1 MKQIKHTSLFYT
13 IVAVAIIIFYLLD
26 STEILTLK
34 IGTAHPILLIPLLI
48 SVSMAAREWVGL
60 VFGGLIGI
68 LLDITAADTYCFNLV
83 AFALIGCVCGL
94 LCSYFV
100 NDNIYSALVLSV
112 CSSLAYFTVK
122 WLVFFVFDGNADA
135 LQFFVNHSLLS
146 AIYTSLFIVPF
157 YYAIHFISKKT
168 NYIS

>member
-1 MKQIKHTSLFYT
+1 MFYT
-13 IVAVAIIIFYLLD
+13 VVAVAIILFYLLD

-34 IGTAHPILLIPLLI
+34 IGTAHPILLIPLLV

-60 VFGGLIGI
+60 IFGGFIGI
-68 LLDITAADTYCFNLV
+68 LLDVTAADTYCFNLIM
-83 AFALIGCVCGL
+83 FTLIGCICGL

-122 WLVFFVFDGNADA
+122 WLVFFVFDGNTDVF
-135 LQFFVNHSLLS
+135 QFLVNHSFLS

-157 YYAIHFISKKT
+157 YYAIHFISKRT